1 MLTLRGYQERGV
13 REALE
18 AFEQIA
24 RLVLVAPT
32 GSGKSILAAWL
43 IEYFV
48 KQGKRCLFLAH
59 RKELVDQISAIL
71 DFANIPHGVIMFGHW
86 RYRPEEPIQVA
97 SIDSLMS
104 MRACRSCKAKPELIQ
119 TCNICNHTG
128 VERSRPLPEAHF
140 IVIDEAH
147 RAMGAQYQ
155 ALIAFYP
162 HAQILLITATPWRLD
177 GKGLGSIVKKMIV
190 VADMRELIAQKHLLP
205 IRLFRGPRPDMSGVK
220 IQHGDYKSDDAAA
233 VMRQTKIIGNVVEHY
248 LAEAHGGLG
257 VVFACN
263 VAHSLDLTR
272 RFQESGVVAEH
283 LDGNTPKLQRE
294 AILKRFAAGETRVV
308 SNVDVL
314 TEGYDLPAL
323 HCVMLARPT
332 KSITRYLQWVGRGMR
347 PFEGQEYCLVLDHA
361 GCRWEHG
368 RPDDFREW
376 SLDDRRV
383 TSRPKGKEV
392 SEPEACPVCGLDLVR
407 KICARCSPQLFSVMF
422 TETDDRLVEDV
433 PEAQQITLPGV
444 PQERAEKAE
453 PQRRQRAKH
462 GMVRCSRCHETWV
475 AVPSGKVVKVTCAK
489 CLGQENRP

>member
-1 MLTLRGYQERGV
+1 MLTLRGYQDRGC

-18 AFEQIA
+18 AFEQFT

-43 IEYFV
+43 IEHFV
-48 KQGKRCLFLAH
+48 RQGKRCLFLAH
-59 RKELVDQISAIL
+59 RKELIDQISAIL
-71 DFANIPHGVIMFGHW
+71 DFAGVPHGVIMAGHW

-104 MRACRSCKAKPELIQ
+104 MRACRSCKGLPDLAK
-119 TCNICNHTG
+119 TCNVCG
-128 VERSRPLPEAHF
+128 GAGAERSRPLPLAEF

-162 HAQILLITATPWRLD
+162 NAQILLITATPWRLD

-190 VADMRELIAQKHLLP
+190 VADMRELIASKHLLP

-220 IQHGDYKSDDAAA
+220 IQHGDYKADDAAA

-248 LAEAHGGLG
+248 LAQAQHERG

-263 VAHSLDLTR
+263 VAHSMDLAR
-272 RFQESGVVAEH
+272 RFVESGVAAEH
-283 LDGNTPKLQRE
+283 LDGTTPKAQRE
-294 AILKRFAAGETRVV
+294 AILKRFALGETRVV

-347 PFEGQEYCLVLDHA
+347 PFEDQEYCLVLDHA

-383 TSRPKGKEV
+383 TGRPKEKTV
-392 SEPEACPVCGLDLVR
+392 SEPEACPNCGLDLVR

-422 TETDDRLVEDV
+422 TETDDRLVEDR
-433 PEAQQITLPGV
+433 PEAEQIALPGV
-444 PQERAEKAE
+444 PRATKSE
-453 PQRRQRAKH
+453 PKRRARAKH

-475 AVPSGKVVKVTCAK
+475 AVPSGKVVKVTCHK
-489 CLGQENRP
+489 CLSAEKRT

>member
-1 MLTLRGYQERGV
+1 MLTLRGYQDRGV
-13 REALE
+13 RDILE
-18 AFEQIA
+18 GFAQIA
-24 RLVLVAPT
+24 RLVAVAPT
-32 GSGKSILAAWL
+32 GSGKSIVAAWL

-48 KQGKRCLFLAH
+48 RQGKRCLFLAH
-59 RKELVDQISAIL
+59 RKELIDQISAIL
-71 DFANIPHGVIMFGHW
+71 DFAGVPHGVIMAGHW
-86 RYRPEEPIQVA
+86 RYRPDEPIQVA

-104 MRACRSCKAKPELIQ
+104 MRACPSCKGLPELIK
-119 TCNICNHTG
+119 TCNVCG
-128 VERSRPLPEAHF
+128 GAGAERSRPLPMAEF

-155 ALIAFYP
+155 SLIAFYP

-177 GKGLGSIVKKMIV
+177 GKGLGTIVKKMIV

-205 IRLFRGPRPDMSGVK
+205 IRLFRGPRPDLSGIK
-220 IQHGDYKSDDAAA
+220 IQHGDYKADDVAS
-233 VMRQTKIIGNVVEHY
+233 VMRQTKITGNVVEHY
-248 LAEAHGGLG
+248 LAEARHERG

-263 VAHSLDLTR
+263 VAHSMDLTR

-283 LDGNTPKLQRE
+283 LDGTTPKAQRE
-294 AILKRFAAGETRVV
+294 AILKRFALGETRVV

-323 HCVMLARPT
+323 HCVMLVRPT

-347 PFEGQEYCLVLDHA
+347 PFEDQEYCLVLDHA

-376 SLDDRRV
+376 SLEDRRV
-383 TSRPKGKEV
+383 TGRPKEKTV

-422 TETDDRLVEDV
+422 TETDDRLVEDQ
-433 PEAQQITLPGV
+433 PEQQTEIALHEPDRTV
-444 PQERAEKAE
+444 KK
-453 PQRRQRAKH
+453 PQRVQRAKH
-462 GMVRCSRCHETWV
+462 GMALCNRCRETWV
-475 AVPSGKVVKVTCAK
+475 SVPVGKVVKVTCHK
-489 CLGQENRP
+489 CLQQENRT